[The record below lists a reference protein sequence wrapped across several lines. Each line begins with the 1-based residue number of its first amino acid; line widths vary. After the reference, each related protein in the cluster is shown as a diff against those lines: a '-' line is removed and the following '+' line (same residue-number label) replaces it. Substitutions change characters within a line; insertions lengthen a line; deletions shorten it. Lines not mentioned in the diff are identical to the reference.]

1 MAEPSLHKDNQKVRD
16 GAGPAPHVDPGLG
29 TMIAYGA
36 GNLPVGMLLLV
47 ASTWLMRLYCPSAD
61 EAGRVTLVDP
71 KVFGIVAAVVMFVA
85 AFTDVLIGYWSDHH
99 RGPNGRRQPYMRWG
113 LPFLALSFLLLWFPP
128 GAERSV
134 LNIVWLTV
142 MLGTLH
148 VSFTVVFNP
157 YLALMPEVWRSDAGR
172 VRVSAWMAGF
182 NALAQVFA
190 FVGFGFAI
198 DALMDGGAEILG
210 IHVPDGFK
218 VAAVGGALLTLVCMI
233 PVLTRVRETPHT
245 DDKNVPF
252 GLLRAGWETLK
263 NPAFLPYII
272 SGSMLY
278 AAQFMIVAALP
289 FLVVTRVVDDP
300 TEGDLLASLLLL
312 GLVVLSSLLL
322 PLVDWVAARVR
333 KTYMYMGS
341 LMLFAVMVPL
351 ATLAGSI
358 PGVPAMA
365 HLITVLVFL
374 APALAIGFVI
384 PRAILADVMDHD
396 TERTGYRREAMYNGM
411 EGLTQK
417 IAGGL
422 AMAFQGVLFAEF
434 GFSREHPH
442 GIILTGAAAGVLAV
456 IGILAFLKYP
466 LKK

>member
-1 MAEPSLHKDNQKVRD
+1 MTDPALHKQNSKDT
-16 GAGPAPHVDPGLG
+16 GPVVPTPHVDPGIG
-29 TMIAYGA
+29 TMIAYSA

-61 EAGRVTLVDP
+61 EVCRITIVDP
-71 KVFGIVAAVVMFVA
+71 KVFGLVAAVVMIVA
-85 AFTDVLIGYWSDHH
+85 AFTDVLVGYWSDHH
-99 RGPNGRRQPYMRWG
+99 RGPHGRRQPYMRWG

-128 GAERSV
+128 GGERALV
-134 LNIVWLTV
+134 NIVWLTA

-148 VSFTVVFNP
+148 ISFTVVFNP

-210 IHVPDGFK
+210 FHVPDGFK
-218 VAAVGGALLTLVCMI
+218 IAAVGGAILTVACMV

-252 GLLRAGWETLK
+252 GLVKAGWETLR

-289 FLVVTRVVDDP
+289 FLVVTKVVEDP
-300 TEGDLLASLLLL
+300 KEGDLLASLLLL
-312 GLVVLSSLLL
+312 GLVVVSSLLL
-322 PLVDWVAARVR
+322 PVVDRVAARVR
-333 KTYMYMGS
+333 KTHLYMGS
-341 LMLFAVMVPL
+341 LMVFAVMVPL
-351 ATLAGSI
+351 ATLAGS
-358 PGVPAMA
+358 VPAVPPMA
-365 HLITVLVFL
+365 HLIAVLVVL

-422 AMAFQGVLFAEF
+422 AMAFQGVLFSEF
-434 GFSREHPH
+434 GFSKEHSL
-442 GIILTGAAAGVLAV
+442 GIVLTGAAAGVLAV
-456 IGILAFLKYP
+456 IGIIAFTRYP

>member
-1 MAEPSLHKDNQKVRD
+1 MAELPLGGGNKKVPA
-16 GAGPAPHVDPGLG
+16 GAVSSPHVDPGTR
-29 TMIAYGA
+29 TMIAYSA

-47 ASTWLMRLYCPSAD
+47 ASTWLMRLYCPSVD
-61 EAGRVTLVDP
+61 EVGRITLVDP
-71 KVFGIVAAVVMFVA
+71 KVFGIVAALVMIIA

-99 RGPNGRRQPYMRWG
+99 RGPHGRRQPYMRWG
-113 LPFLALSFLLLWFPP
+113 LPFLALSFMLLWFPP

-134 LNIVWLTV
+134 TNIVWLTA

-198 DALMDGGAEILG
+198 DAMMESGADILG
-210 IHVPDGFK
+210 FHVPDGFK
-218 VAAVGGALLTLVCMI
+218 VAAVGGAVLTLACMV
-233 PVLTRVRETPHT
+233 PVLFGVRETPHT

-252 GLLRAGWETLK
+252 GLFKAAWETLK

-289 FLVVTRVVDDP
+289 FLVVTKVVADP
-300 TEGDLLASLLLL
+300 KEGDLLASLLLL
-312 GLVVLSSLLL
+312 GLVVVSSLLL
-322 PLVDWVAARVR
+322 PVVDWVAAHVR
-333 KTYMYMGS
+333 KTHLYMSS
-341 LMLFAVMVPL
+341 LVLFAVMVPL

-358 PGVPAMA
+358 PGVPPMV
-365 HLITVLVFL
+365 HLIVVLFIL

-422 AMAFQGVLFAEF
+422 AMAFQGLLFAEF
-434 GFSREHPH
+434 GFSKAQPL
-442 GIILTGAAAGVLAV
+442 GIILTGAVAGVLAL